1 MTLMQIFEN
10 SPLSGLTFL
19 LCAATILLAIQ
30 MVRKARWK
38 EDRFIAGF
46 VGLLSL
52 HQSFSVLRDMGVVPR
67 DWKPAE
73 ELAGAVL
80 SGLFLG
86 ALYVFRAHL
95 WKLHN
100 TTMRLRVSEMNMAS
114 QTWSVA
120 EIEALEAITR
130 KPAPAKPV
138 RLQTV
143 PGGQSGQLPG
153 GSPGPSQP

>member
-1 MTLMQIFEN
+1 MTLFRLFET
-10 SPLSGLTFL
+10 SPLAGVTFL
-19 LCAATILLAIQ
+19 LCCATILLAIQ
-30 MVRKARWK
+30 MVRRARWK

-52 HQSFSVLRDMGVVPR
+52 HQAFSVLRDVGVVPR
-67 DWKPAE
+67 NWKSAE
-73 ELAGAVL
+73 ELAGAVI

-100 TTMRLRVSEMNMAS
+100 TTMRLRVSEMNMAP
-114 QTWSVA
+114 QTWTAS

-130 KPAPAKPV
+130 KPAPLKPICAEAAS
-138 RLQTV
+138 
-143 PGGQSGQLPG
+143 GGLSSSQSGVPV
-153 GSPGPSQP
+153 GPARP